1 MNNNNTEKRSKEKVK
16 GIRYY
21 LSEICDSYFMF
32 VQTGVMIFALAG
44 LIYANSVPENLN
56 DKLTADLKHHGIEED
71 LGITTEEAKEYTLRT
86 DNQIYIVLSWQ
97 QVFLI
102 RRRSQSYRT
111 GNTTSRNGSYGKYF
125 SKTQGNASKES
136 GKTKELP
143 SASPDHRLEQSR
155 KLMCDLWRF
164 CSV

>member
-71 LGITTEEAKEYTLRT
+71 LGITTEEAKEYTV
-86 DNQIYIVLSWQ
+86 YID
-97 QVFLI
+97 
-102 RRRSQSYRT
+102 
-111 GNTTSRNGSYGKYF
+111 GNK
-125 SKTQGNASKES
+125 ASK
-136 GKTKELP
+136 KFDAFAINQNHYYIRVDTQKKKIYLNKKN
-143 SASPDHRLEQSR
+143 ALEQS
-155 KLMCDLWRF
+155 F
-164 CSV
+164 E